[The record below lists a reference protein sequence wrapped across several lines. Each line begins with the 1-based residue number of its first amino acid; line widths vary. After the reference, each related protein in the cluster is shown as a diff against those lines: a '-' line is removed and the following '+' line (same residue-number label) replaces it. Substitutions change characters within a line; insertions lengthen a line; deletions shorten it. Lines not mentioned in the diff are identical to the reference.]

1 MTFKFLTMIVGA
13 ERSVP
18 NAVDSAD
25 SRGQVGMNMLLLFTL
40 GVCKQFAD
48 AGREFRPARICRAA
62 HGLHHRWRDHEISAY
77 FLSLSQCFAIPG
89 MNSEKNKATVISL
102 WVWKMDRA
110 GLHTMKEGYVRKQR
124 GEDQTHKVRLHHQT
138 PPPWF
143 TSVAI
148 PSPTPSDPSMSGR
161 DWARKKKCFTRYV
174 SSIGASARSAGVED
188 MRTQAHQED
197 LQGMRGIADMRA

>member
-13 ERSVP
+13 KRSVP

-77 FLSLSQCFAIPG
+77 FLSLSQCFAIPVELRKKQG
-89 MNSEKNKATVISL
+89 NRYIIISL
-102 WVWKMDRA
+102 WVWNA
-110 GLHTMKEGYVRKQR
+110 PAY
-124 GEDQTHKVRLHHQT
+124 
-138 PPPWF
+138 
-143 TSVAI
+143 
-148 PSPTPSDPSMSGR
+148 
-161 DWARKKKCFTRYV
+161 
-174 SSIGASARSAGVED
+174 
-188 MRTQAHQED
+188 TQ
-197 LQGMRGIADMRA
+197 